1 MAWPGVLKVAF
12 VLTLLA
18 LFFITVG
25 YLLPWWFVG
34 TNFYLGVFY
43 GLVCNPGDISSG
55 NCTVFSYYDLQREN
69 SDAAAIIVNNFFLI
83 IQVITSVVVGL
94 TLFASL
100 ILIVGACGNV
110 KSKCPYV
117 LAAIFQ
123 FFGALVAGL
132 TAGAF
137 AYVYV
142 VIVVVSESH
151 KAIDGK
157 VFPYSIL
164 SFGLGGF
171 ILFIAFICL
180 AIATCTWRNMDDDDD
195 DDMSPPYPMAEVGKN
210 GYGNSAYTSDSR
222 RNDYVVP
229 GNAQKYGYD
238 SRYEYSSNSKNDYS
252 KSRNDY
258 SGSRN
263 DYSGSRNDYSGSKNG
278 YQSKQDY
285 PYRNDNMYRPYNNS
299 GSRY

>member
-34 TNFYLGVFY
+34 TNYYLGVFY

-69 SDAAAIIVNNFFLI
+69 ADAAAIIVNNFFLI

-151 KAIDGK
+151 KAIDG
-157 VFPYSIL
+157 
-164 SFGLGGF
+164 
-171 ILFIAFICL
+171 
-180 AIATCTWRNMDDDDD
+180 
-195 DDMSPPYPMAEVGKN
+195 
-210 GYGNSAYTSDSR
+210 YGNSAYTSDSR

-229 GNAQKYGYD
+229 GNAQKYSYD
-238 SRYEYSSNSKNDYS
+238 SRNEYSSNSKNDYS

>member
-34 TNFYLGVFY
+34 PHFHLGVFY
-43 GLVCNPGDISSG
+43 GLLCYPGDISSG
-55 NCTVFSYYDLQREN
+55 NCTVFSYYDLKLR
-69 SDAAAIIVNNFFLI
+69 DASAATLVDNIVFVV

-123 FFGALVAGL
+123 FFGALIAGL

-137 AYVYV
+137 AYIYV
-142 VIVVVSESH
+142 VVVVVSDSH
-151 KAIDGK
+151 RAIDGK

-195 DDMSPPYPMAEVGKN
+195 DDMSPPYPMTEYGKN
-210 GYGNSAYTSDSR
+210 GHGNNAYTSDSR

-229 GNAQKYGYD
+229 GNAQKYGYE

-263 DYSGSRNDYSGSKNG
+263 DNSGSRNG
-278 YQSKQDY
+278 YHSNQDY
-285 PYRNDNMYRPYNNS
+285 PYRNDNMYRPYSNS